1 MPESIYMNPIR
12 PQPFD
17 GGDGTHYLN
26 FLSFS
31 HSNITLE

>member
-17 GGDGTHYLN
+17 GGDGTHYDGIYELVDY
-26 FLSFS
+26 S
-31 HSNITLE
+31 

>member
-17 GGDGTHYLN
+17 GGDGTHYDCDFPKN
-26 FLSFS
+26 
-31 HSNITLE
+31 